1 MAGDQSMKKVFYRD
15 TFRRAILAIQ
25 IVALMIL
32 IICFRNLN
40 FWTGGSFNP
49 NEVGQ
54 TFEETSVFL
63 TEAEDLIRRKIESSQ
78 NQGLFETDGEEDLSG
93 QVNILEYADGSVSRV
108 RKISSQDVFTTYK
121 ISDLLSFHADGE
133 EKMLSSLSPYTGSGS
148 AVRDW
153 NALSRDAADYETVL
167 PVSGMS
173 LSEYSTKSAS
183 PFSSLLSYYQA
194 LCQTSSDIAKRY
206 DDYRAAKESGGG
218 EYNADAPS
226 NIRYFIQNS
235 STGECFT
242 NLDAHTCSQARRL
255 IREDDT
261 LKFLFEGERSYNIM
275 VANSEYVL
283 NSAAADWFIG
293 TVFLNS
299 SERVVLAYDP
309 TYAAGDILQ
318 SSYRAYEQ
326 RVPVII
332 ASILSGAL
340 ALLALV
346 TLFILSI
353 LSTGR
358 KDKDTL
364 EELTGFDTVPT
375 EVAFGVCLVIGM
387 LLCFFLPRAGRAFV
401 PARLQ
406 PTYQLFEAGVLYFA
420 FALSCFSLARRI
432 KWRALWS
439 NSVSLQVLQVTSRV
453 YSARRSGKRMLVLF
467 LVVIGVNFFAIQL
480 GTVGKIVSAVID
492 IAVLLYLL
500 RDEVGKQSIREGLT
514 QISKGKL
521 DYRIST
527 DGLTG
532 ESLEMAEAV
541 NEMGDGLEKAVD
553 SMIQSERLKAELIT
567 NVSHD
572 LKTPLTSII
581 NYVDLLQRLNLEDP
595 KAREYIDVLA
605 RKSDRLRTLIQDL
618 IDASRLNSGSVKAD
632 MCDLDLRAMLMQAEG
647 EFEERFEERGISCR
661 LDVGREKAV
670 ISADGAKLARV
681 LENLL
686 SNIAKYAK
694 EGSEAEITLRLE
706 DGKALA
712 TFANESQ
719 NELEKSG
726 EELEERFVRG
736 DLSRSSEGS
745 GLGLSIAKSLTELM
759 GGTFSVTTT
768 RQQFTAKLAFPLKV

>member
-1 MAGDQSMKKVFYRD
+1 MKDIFYRD
-15 TFRRAILAIQ
+15 TFRRTILAVQ
-25 IVALMIL
+25 IVALIL
-32 IICFRNLN
+32 IIICFRNLN
-40 FWTGGSFNP
+40 FWTEGSFNP

-54 TFEETSVFL
+54 TFEETSIFL
-63 TEAEDLIRRKIESSQ
+63 AQTEDLIRGKIENSQ
-78 NQGLFETDGEEDLSG
+78 NLGLFETDGEEDLSG
-93 QVNILEYADGSVSRV
+93 RVNILEYADGAVCRV
-108 RKISSQDVFTTYK
+108 RKSSSRDAFITYK

-133 EKMLSSLSPYTGSGS
+133 EDLVASLQPYMASDS
-148 AVRDW
+148 ASRDW
-153 NALSRDAADYETVL
+153 NALSRDAADYETIL

-173 LSEYSTKSAS
+173 LAEYSTKSPS

-194 LCQTSSDIAKRY
+194 LCQTSVDIALRY
-206 DDYRAAKESGGG
+206 EDYKTAKGAGDG
-218 EYNADAPS
+218 EYSADAPS

-242 NLDAHTCSQARRL
+242 NLDAHTCSQARKL
-255 IREDDT
+255 IRNDDT
-261 LKFLFEGERSYNIM
+261 LRFLFEGERSYNIM

-283 NSAAADWFIG
+283 NNAVADWFIG

-309 TYAAGDILQ
+309 TYAAGDFLQ
-318 SSYRAYEQ
+318 ASHRAYEQ
-326 RVPVII
+326 RVPVIV
-332 ASILSGAL
+332 ASIFGGAV

-346 TLFILSI
+346 TLFVISI

-387 LLCFFLPRAGRAFV
+387 LLCFLLPMAGRAFV

-406 PTYQLFEAGVLYFA
+406 TTYQLFEAGALYFA

-439 NSVSLQVLQVTSRV
+439 NSVSLQVLQVTSQV
-453 YSARRSGKRMLVLF
+453 YSARRSGKRMLILF

-480 GTVGKIVSAVID
+480 GTIGKVVSAVID

-500 RDEVGKQSIREGLT
+500 RDEVGKQSVREGLK

-532 ESLEMAEAV
+532 ESLEMAVAV

-581 NYVDLLQRLNLEDP
+581 NYVDLLRRLHLEDP
-595 KAREYIDVLA
+595 KAQEYLDVLA

-618 IDASRLNSGSVKAD
+618 IDASRLNSGSVKAE
-632 MCDLDLRAMLMQAEG
+632 MMDLDFRAMLMQAEG
-647 EFEERFEERGISCR
+647 EFEERFEERSLTCR

-706 DGKALA
+706 NGKALA